1 MAWDPAQYG
10 LFEAARARPGHD
22 LIAALPPSKPAT
34 VVDLGCGAGKLTMA
48 LANRWSAAEV
58 AGIDSSSSMLG
69 RAALLDAR
77 VAWELGDIRH
87 WTPKAPVD
95 LLFSNAALQ
104 WVEGH
109 EALFPRLLRGVAPG
123 GVMAVQMP
131 RNFASPSHTLLRQV
145 ADDGP
150 WAAALAGKLR
160 EAPVHD
166 PAQYYDWLAPAAG
179 HVDVWETEYLHV
191 LDGPDPVLEWTK
203 ATAMLP
209 VLETLQGAEL
219 ADFMER
225 YRAALASAYPRRADG
240 RTLFPFRRLF
250 IVATRAS

>member
-22 LIAALPPSKPAT
+22 LMAALPPLKPAT

-48 LANRWSAAEV
+48 LANRYSVAEV
-58 AGIDSSSSMLG
+58 AGVDSSAAMLG
-69 RAALLDAR
+69 RAALLDTR
-77 VAWELGDIRH
+77 VAWQLGDIRH
-87 WTPKAPVD
+87 WRPAAPVH

-109 EALFPRLLRGVAPG
+109 GEIFPQLLSYVAPG

-131 RNFASPSHTLLRQV
+131 RNFTSPSHALLRQV
-145 ADDGP
+145 AADGP
-150 WAAALAGKLR
+150 WAGLLEGRLR
-160 EAPVHD
+160 EAPVHE
-166 PAQYYDWLAPAAG
+166 PAQYYDWLVPGAA

-209 VLETLQGAEL
+209 VLETLTGAML
-219 ADFMER
+219 ADFIER
-225 YRAALASAYPRRADG
+225 YRAALAAAYPRRVDG

-250 IVATRAS
+250 IVATRA